1 MQIPKR
7 KSEQNVRRAQTDTL
21 MTREKYD
28 QLVAE
33 LEKMEKKIQPRLAEE
48 VLRLAQ
54 FGDFSENAAY
64 QIAKGRLRGANE
76 KIDKITQ
83 QIAEAKI
90 ISPDKDI
97 DKVKIGHLVTIESN
111 KQIKKYRLLGSAE
124 TNPSQGAISYQSPL
138 GSALLDKQVGEIIE
152 IIINGQAVEYKI
164 IAIKY

>member
-1 MQIPKR
+1 M
-7 KSEQNVRRAQTDTL
+7 
-21 MTREKYD
+21 
-28 QLVAE
+28 
-33 LEKMEKKIQPRLAEE
+33 
-48 VLRLAQ
+48 LR
-54 FGDFSENAAY
+54 
-64 QIAKGRLRGANE
+64 
-76 KIDKITQ
+76 ITQ
-83 QIAEAKI
+83 SYVINQTSIKLEEMGFKVIYKDLPHGNRSGVGIKASLNLMFEHLFDKSPDIVA

>member
-1 MQIPKR
+1 MRVPIR
-7 KSEQNVRRAQTDTL
+7 KAGQYTYIKSDPL
-21 MTREKYD
+21 MTEAKLSELKKKLKKLKE
-28 QLVAE
+28 LV
-33 LEKMEKKIQPRLAEE
+33 QPEMVKEVKRLA
-48 VLRLAQ
+48 LM
-54 FGDFSENAAY
+54 GDFSENAAY

>member
-1 MQIPKR
+1 MTEAKL
-7 KSEQNVRRAQTDTL
+7 SEL
-21 MTREKYD
+21 KKKLKKLKE
-28 QLVAE
+28 LV
-33 LEKMEKKIQPRLAEE
+33 QPEMVKEVKRLA
-48 VLRLAQ
+48 LM
-54 FGDFSENAAY
+54 GDFSENAAY